1 MVRAVAVLACAVGA
15 ATLLAALLGA
25 RPSTT
30 PASTSLAALEASW
43 SIAASEFLRFSS
55 VLEMLDAKGV
65 DYDSDAVYGYVPRRL
80 DLTVRNADA
89 VLEGSI
95 GEAAAGGYAAFSL
108 SFGSS
113 AGYVVVVDYASGN
126 LTAVAPTYG
135 AVMAARGAGDAV
147 VSTNT
152 YGPRG
157 LKMYNASTLLVAL
170 GADANKGP
178 RALYDWRSDSWEILC
193 GGDSNDAHD
202 LQMSYDYAG
211 VWQADGRTSTKKWD
225 ASTGEVE
232 ASFAETDVA
241 DPNHVQVTDEDNI
254 AYISSRQTDGL
265 VKVKT
270 DGTVLWTLG
279 GPNGDFAVEDGKP
292 GENITTYAAGASVW
306 VGQHNA
312 EYVGDDEYCLFDNR
326 ESTGENSRLL
336 CVVLYEHKGYATIS
350 FLKDLGAYTPHFGDN
365 DRLPTGNQ
373 LGVHWPENVDVD
385 DQYDVRLLEVVRGS
399 LDVAYEL
406 KVVGIACATTK
417 ACEKGLTDRWT
428 SYSAERFYGAPL
440 VWNASCTGGMLDFTA
455 VDAFKRANKYR
466 ATYEVTERPTKRSD
480 SVAGD
485 FYFAAYWRETAVA
498 SVDVSSLVGPLLL
511 TVTNEFGDATSVD
524 VDTCT

>member
-1 MVRAVAVLACAVGA
+1 MSMQRDVQAMRQDV
-15 ATLLAALLGA
+15 
-25 RPSTT
+25 
-30 PASTSLAALEASW
+30 
-43 SIAASEFLRFSS
+43 
-55 VLEMLDAKGV
+55 V
-65 DYDSDAVYGYVPRRL
+65 DVQ
-80 DLTVRNADA
+80 NA
-89 VLEGSI
+89 LEGSATI
-95 GEAAAGGYAAFSL
+95 SYL
-108 SFGSS
+108 
-113 AGYVVVVDYASGN
+113 
-126 LTAVAPTYG
+126 
-135 AVMAARGAGDAV
+135 
-147 VSTNT
+147 VS
-152 YGPRG
+152 
-157 LKMYNASTLLVAL
+157 
-170 GADANKGP
+170 
-178 RALYDWRSDSWEILC
+178 
-193 GGDSNDAHD
+193 
-202 LQMSYDYAG
+202 
-211 VWQADGRTSTKKWD
+211 
-225 ASTGEVE
+225 
-232 ASFAETDVA
+232 DVA
-241 DPNHVQVTDEDNI
+241 EQNEVLTQMTK
-254 AYISSRQTDGL
+254 QL
-265 VKVKT
+265 
-270 DGTVLWTLG
+270 TVLK
-279 GPNGDFAVEDGKP
+279 EEIK
-292 GENITTYAAGASVW
+292 
-306 VGQHNA
+306 
-312 EYVGDDEYCLFDNR
+312 
-326 ESTGENSRLL
+326 
-336 CVVLYEHKGYATIS
+336 EHKGYATIS